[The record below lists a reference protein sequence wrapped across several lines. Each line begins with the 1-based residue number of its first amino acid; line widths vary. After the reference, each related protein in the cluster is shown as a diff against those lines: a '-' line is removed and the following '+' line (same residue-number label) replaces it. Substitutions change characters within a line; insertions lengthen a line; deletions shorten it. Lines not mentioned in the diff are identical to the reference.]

1 MNNPYQKSDRI
12 WKVVYLEVVPPETAE
27 IIASRLPPTFH
38 LSFIEDYSDA
48 AVIAALR
55 EMDFALVATHP
66 MPAEIIKTGRQLKMI
81 QHQGVGFDKTDVRFA
96 RELGIPVALCPEG
109 TINGVAEHVFL
120 LILAIYK
127 QISQAD
133 MSVRMGEWRQFSMR
147 ANSFEI
153 AGKKF
158 GVLGLGRIGEAV
170 VRRAGS
176 FEADVSYFDINRRS
190 EEDELV
196 LGVTYKPLLALLQ
209 DSDIISLHLPST
221 PETYHL
227 INSNTLRHMRAGSI
241 LINTARGELVDQPA
255 LVNALQSGHL
265 GGAGLDVFMKEP
277 PDQDDPLLKMPNV
290 VLTPH
295 IAAGTR
301 DALIAKMD
309 AIFSNMVRV
318 ARGEQPLHFVET

>member
-1 MNNPYQKSDRI
+1 M
-12 WKVVYLEVVPPETAE
+12 EVVPPETAK
-27 IIASRLPPTFH
+27 IIASRLPPAFH

-48 AVIAALR
+48 ATIAALNKV
-55 EMDFALVATHP
+55 DFALVATHP
-66 MPAEIIKTGRQLKMI
+66 LPAELIKAGSHLKMI
-81 QHQGVGFDKTDVRFA
+81 QHQGVGFDKTDVKFA
-96 RELGIPVALCPEG
+96 RGLGIPVALCPEG

-190 EEDELV
+190 EEDELA
-196 LGVTYKPLLALLQ
+196 LDVTYKPLLALLQ

-227 INSNTLRHMRAGSI
+227 INSNTLGHMRAGSI

-277 PDQDDPLLKMPNV
+277 PDQDDPLLKIPNV

-309 AIFSNMVRV
+309 AAFSNMVRV
-318 ARGEQPLHFVET
+318 TRGEQPLHVVET